1 MHCRRSMLLFPFQ
14 AAGDHG
20 SFVAERFQ
28 SQAGWRTDG
37 AALAMLVGG
46 AGLFLAWMAA
56 DGLFLIFCG
65 GCCSRPFSMPV
76 QGAISRFSSF
86 PRGMNLA
93 NAIVAITL
101 AVAGLLVWSGFS
113 VTRQIDTL
121 IETWTPTC
129 DGATMQ

>member
-1 MHCRRSMLLFPFQ
+1 
-14 AAGDHG
+14 
-20 SFVAERFQ
+20 
-28 SQAGWRTDG
+28 
-37 AALAMLVGG
+37 
-46 AGLFLAWMAA
+46 
-56 DGLFLIFCG
+56 
-65 GCCSRPFSMPV
+65 
-76 QGAISRFSSF
+76 
-86 PRGMNLA
+86 MNLA